1 MKKEKKQKKQRNNEM
16 LNPTHDVSIEDYM
29 AAKAELDDLKK
40 KQGTAPE
47 EKGLSKL
54 ITRFFQGRE
63 DREKVL
69 VSRKKLLWMTFLLGW
84 CGGHRFYS
92 KRYVLG
98 VLYAAF
104 CWTGISIAMSIIDLV
119 EYIPIPPDENGN
131 ILV

>member
-1 MKKEKKQKKQRNNEM
+1 MKKEKNPKKQHNNEI
-16 LNPTHDVSIEDYM
+16 LNPTTDVSIEDF
-29 AAKAELDDLKK
+29 AAASVELDALKK
-40 KQGTAPE
+40 EHGLAPE

-54 ITRFFQGRE
+54 ITGYFNWRE
-63 DREKVL
+63 NREKVL

-84 CGGHRFYS
+84 CGAHRFYT

-104 CWTGISIAMSIIDLV
+104 CWSGISIAMSIIDMV

>member
-1 MKKEKKQKKQRNNEM
+1 MKQEKKQHNNEI
-16 LNPTHDVSIEDYM
+16 LNPTTDVSIEDF
-29 AAKAELDDLKK
+29 AAASLELDALKEEYGLK
-40 KQGTAPE
+40 EE
-47 EKGLSKL
+47 EKGLKRL
-54 ITRFFQGRE
+54 ITRYFDRRE
-63 DREKVL
+63 NRQKVL

-84 CGGHRFYS
+84 CGGHRFYT

-104 CWTGISIAMSIIDLV
+104 CWSGISIAMSIIDMV